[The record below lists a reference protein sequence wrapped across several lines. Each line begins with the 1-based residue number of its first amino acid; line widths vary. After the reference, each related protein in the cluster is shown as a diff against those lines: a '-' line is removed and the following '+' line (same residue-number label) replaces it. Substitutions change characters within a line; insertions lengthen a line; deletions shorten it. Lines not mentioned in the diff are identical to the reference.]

1 LINSERLDMKTDLE
15 EIKKISITEYARQMG
30 FTPVKIGSYYTLKEH
45 DSVRID
51 PRKNIFFRN
60 STGDRGTVIDFV
72 MAFKGVSCGEAIK
85 LLCDEIELPK
95 VYKEQNSVPQ
105 KKKELILPAKAR
117 NMKNVFAYLV
127 KTRCINQKIVQEM
140 VDRDMLYQD
149 ERNNCVFVSRNENG
163 KSVFATV
170 RGTNTD
176 KKWVGDVSGCD
187 YSHSFFIDNCSRN
200 LIVTESVIDAMS
212 MMDIKEQKGE
222 NHQEY
227 NYLSVSGLGKSREA
241 LGYHL
246 GKTLYDIVFLAFDN
260 DDKGREIAK
269 EMKKHIESINQDIS
283 VSMLIPEAAKDW
295 NEELQKEKGCFRHE
309 EGEILIF

>member
-1 LINSERLDMKTDLE
+1 MKTDLE

-105 KKKELILPAKAR
+105 KKKELIPPAKAR

>member
-1 LINSERLDMKTDLE
+1 MKTNLE

-30 FTPVKIGSYYTLKEH
+30 FTPVKIGSYYTLNEH

-295 NEELQKEKGCFRHE
+295 NEELQKERGCFRHE

>member
-1 LINSERLDMKTDLE
+1 MKTDLE

-176 KKWVGDVSGCD
+176 KKWVGDVSRCD

-200 LIVTESVIDAMS
+200 LIVTESVIDAIS

-246 GKTLYDIVFLAFDN
+246 GKNVYDIVFLAFDN

-269 EMKKHIESINQDIS
+269 EMKKYIESINQDIS

>member
-1 LINSERLDMKTDLE
+1 MKTDLE

-260 DDKGREIAK
+260 DDKGRKIAK

-295 NEELQKEKGCFRHE
+295 NEELQKEKGCFRHGKNSFLLE
-309 EGEILIF
+309 SEVNL

>member
-1 LINSERLDMKTDLE
+1 MKTDLE
-15 EIKKISITEYARQMG
+15 GIKKISITEYARQMG

-149 ERNNCVFVSRNENG
+149 ERNNCVFLSRNENG

-260 DDKGREIAK
+260 DDKGRKIAK

-309 EGEILIF
+309 EGEILIL

>member
-1 LINSERLDMKTDLE
+1 MKTDLE

-72 MAFKGVSCGEAIK
+72 MAFKSVSCGEAIK

-105 KKKELILPAKAR
+105 KKKELILPAKAK

>member
-1 LINSERLDMKTDLE
+1 MKTDLE

-260 DDKGREIAK
+260 DDKGRKIAK

-295 NEELQKEKGCFRHE
+295 NEELQKEKGGFRHE

>member
-1 LINSERLDMKTDLE
+1 MKTDLE

-149 ERNNCVFVSRNENG
+149 KRNNCVFVSRNENG
-163 KSVFATV
+163 KSVFASV

-200 LIVTESVIDAMS
+200 LMVTESVIDAMS
-212 MMDIKEQKGE
+212 LMDIKEQKGE

-246 GKTLYDIVFLAFDN
+246 GKNVYDIVFLAFDN

-295 NEELQKEKGCFRHE
+295 NEELQKENGCFRHE

>member
-1 LINSERLDMKTDLE
+1 MKTDLE

-30 FTPVKIGSYYTLKEH
+30 FTPVKIGSYHTLKEH

-212 MMDIKEQKGE
+212 MMDITEQKGE

-309 EGEILIF
+309 EGEILIL

>member
-1 LINSERLDMKTDLE
+1 MKTDLE

-72 MAFKGVSCGEAIK
+72 MVFKDVSCVEAIK
-85 LLCDEIELPK
+85 LLWDGIELPK

-269 EMKKHIESINQDIS
+269 EMKKHVESINQDIS

>member
-1 LINSERLDMKTDLE
+1 MKTDLE

-149 ERNNCVFVSRNENG
+149 ERNNCVFVSRDENG

>member
-1 LINSERLDMKTDLE
+1 MKTDLE
-15 EIKKISITEYARQMG
+15 GIKKISITEYARQMG

-72 MAFKGVSCGEAIK
+72 MAFKGVSCGEAVK

>member
-1 LINSERLDMKTDLE
+1 MKTDLE

-30 FTPVKIGSYYTLKEH
+30 FTSVKIGSYYTLKEH

-149 ERNNCVFVSRNENG
+149 ELNNCVFVSRDENG

-283 VSMLIPEAAKDW
+283 VSMLFPEAAKDW
-295 NEELQKEKGCFRHE
+295 NEELQKEKGGFRHE

>member
-1 LINSERLDMKTDLE
+1 MKTDLE

-295 NEELQKEKGCFRHE
+295 NEELQKEKGGFRHE

>member
-1 LINSERLDMKTDLE
+1 MKTDLE

-85 LLCDEIELPK
+85 LLCGEIELPK

>member
-1 LINSERLDMKTDLE
+1 MKTDLE

-295 NEELQKEKGCFRHE
+295 NEELQKEKGCF
-309 EGEILIF
+309 GMKKVKY

>member
-1 LINSERLDMKTDLE
+1 MKTDLE

-60 STGDRGTVIDFV
+60 STGDMGTVIDFV

-260 DDKGREIAK
+260 DDKGRKIAK

>member
-1 LINSERLDMKTDLE
+1 MKTDLE
-15 EIKKISITEYARQMG
+15 EIKKIRITEYARQMG

-149 ERNNCVFVSRNENG
+149 KRNNCVFVSRNENG

-212 MMDIKEQKGE
+212 LMDIKEQKGE

-227 NYLSVSGLGKSREA
+227 NYLSVSGLGKSKEA

-246 GKTLYDIVFLAFDN
+246 GKNVYDIVFLAFDN

-295 NEELQKEKGCFRHE
+295 NEELQKERGCFRHE

>member
-1 LINSERLDMKTDLE
+1 MKTDLE

-260 DDKGREIAK
+260 DDKGRKIAK

>member
-1 LINSERLDMKTDLE
+1 MKTDLE
-15 EIKKISITEYARQMG
+15 EIKKISITEYTRQMG

>member
-1 LINSERLDMKTDLE
+1 MKTDLE
-15 EIKKISITEYARQMG
+15 EIKKIIITEYTRPMG

-295 NEELQKEKGCFRHE
+295 NEELQKERGCFRHE

>member
-1 LINSERLDMKTDLE
+1 MKTDLE

-227 NYLSVSGLGKSREA
+227 NYLSVSGLGKSRDA

>member
-1 LINSERLDMKTDLE
+1 MKTDLE

-149 ERNNCVFVSRNENG
+149 ERNNCVFVSRDENG

-283 VSMLIPEAAKDW
+283 VSMLFPEAAKDW

>member
-1 LINSERLDMKTDLE
+1 MKTDLE
-15 EIKKISITEYARQMG
+15 GIKKISITEYARQMG

-260 DDKGREIAK
+260 DDKGRKIAK

>member
-1 LINSERLDMKTDLE
+1 MKTDLE

-283 VSMLIPEAAKDW
+283 VSMLFPEAAKDW

>member
-1 LINSERLDMKTDLE
+1 MKTDLE
-15 EIKKISITEYARQMG
+15 GIKKISITEYARQMG

>member
-1 LINSERLDMKTDLE
+1 METDLE

-246 GKTLYDIVFLAFDN
+246 GKTLYDIAFLAFDN
-260 DDKGREIAK
+260 DDKGRKIAK

>member
-1 LINSERLDMKTDLE
+1 MKTDLE

-30 FTPVKIGSYYTLKEH
+30 FTPVKIGSYHTLKEH

>member
-1 LINSERLDMKTDLE
+1 MKTDLE

-45 DSVRID
+45 NSVRID

-269 EMKKHIESINQDIS
+269 EMKKYIESINQDIS

>member
-1 LINSERLDMKTDLE
+1 MKTDLE

-72 MAFKGVSCGEAIK
+72 MAFKGVSYGEAIK
-85 LLCDEIELPK
+85 LLCDEIEFPK

-149 ERNNCVFVSRNENG
+149 ERNNCVFVSRNEYG

-241 LGYHL
+241 LEYHL
-246 GKTLYDIVFLAFDN
+246 GKTVYDIVFLAFDN

>member
-1 LINSERLDMKTDLE
+1 MKTDLE
-15 EIKKISITEYARQMG
+15 EIKKISITEYARQTG

-283 VSMLIPEAAKDW
+283 VSILIPEAAKDW

>member
-1 LINSERLDMKTDLE
+1 MKTDLE

-95 VYKEQNSVPQ
+95 VYKEQNSIPQ

-260 DDKGREIAK
+260 DDKGRKIAK

>member
-1 LINSERLDMKTDLE
+1 MKTDLE
-15 EIKKISITEYARQMG
+15 KIKKISITEYARQMG

>member
-1 LINSERLDMKTDLE
+1 MKTDLE

-85 LLCDEIELPK
+85 LLCDEIEFPK

-246 GKTLYDIVFLAFDN
+246 GKTLYDVVFLAFDN

-309 EGEILIF
+309 EGEILIL

>member
-1 LINSERLDMKTDLE
+1 MKTDLE

-85 LLCDEIELPK
+85 LLYDKIELPK

-149 ERNNCVFVSRNENG
+149 ERNNCVFVSRTENG

-269 EMKKHIESINQDIS
+269 EMKKYIESINQDIS

>member
-1 LINSERLDMKTDLE
+1 MKTDLE

-85 LLCDEIELPK
+85 LLCDEIEFPK

>member
-1 LINSERLDMKTDLE
+1 MKTDLE

-30 FTPVKIGSYYTLKEH
+30 FAPVKIGSYYTLKEH

-269 EMKKHIESINQDIS
+269 EMKKHIESINQDIF

>member
-1 LINSERLDMKTDLE
+1 MKTDLE

-283 VSMLIPEAAKDW
+283 ASMLIPEAAKDW

>member
-1 LINSERLDMKTDLE
+1 MKTDLE

-269 EMKKHIESINQDIS
+269 EMKKYIESINQDIS

>member
-1 LINSERLDMKTDLE
+1 MKTDLE
-15 EIKKISITEYARQMG
+15 GIKKISITEYARQMG

-95 VYKEQNSVPQ
+95 VYKEQNGVPQ

-149 ERNNCVFVSRNENG
+149 ERNNCVFLSRNENG

-187 YSHSFFIDNCSRN
+187 YSHSFFIGNCSRN